1 MKKFLNISLLA
12 LVSLSSILLTSC
24 LHEMDEVFDEDA
36 VIRMNNAM
44 AEYEDILTS
53 NGGKWLLE
61 YFANTSEP
69 GYNYVLTF
77 AKDGTVVMSGHNKW
91 IQYIKNKT
99 WTSGFGS
106 EVSMWDVIGDN
117 GLVLTFNSYNNYFH
131 LFSTPDAVPTQGGT
145 STAGGASTAGKGH
158 EGDYE
163 FNLMKYSGDTIY
175 LTGKKYNL
183 HMIMTR
189 LPQNTDDETYLN
201 QVASYNNTNTGMFTS
216 KLNNVYI
223 VLPDGKRWVV
233 KSAATGNMQIYPEGS
248 DEVMTSEYHN
258 FIITNDGMAF
268 RDVLTLE
275 GNTPDVVYRVQR
287 FVRQADGTAL
297 SVEDHQT
304 LITADPLF
312 DCLLNTTYSWTTN
325 FKNDAAGGLFSTLAA
340 QITAESKKTST
351 GGDGTSLSNAK
362 ISYVDSLS
370 TFALT
375 LNFSKSGRTFPAI
388 YTFTATSPGNNQI
401 KMTFEGMYNYGARY
415 KSMCPSLVTLLDLMG
430 SSTFELSSPSLLSP
444 VKITMTQSGDPANF
458 VVWSL

>member
-1 MKKFLNISLLA
+1 M
-12 LVSLSSILLTSC
+12 LVALSSLLLTSC

-61 YFANTSEP
+61 YYANTSEP

-106 EVSMWDVIGDN
+106 EKSMWEVIGDN

-189 LPQNTDDETYLN
+189 LPENTDDEAYLT
-201 QVASYNNTNTGMFTS
+201 QVAAYNNTNTGMFTS

-233 KSAATGNMQIYPEGS
+233 KSAASGYMQMYPEGE
-248 DEVMTSEYHN
+248 DEVMMSEYHN
-258 FIITNDGMAF
+258 FIITMDGMAF

-287 FVRQADGTAL
+287 FTRQADGTAL
-297 SVEDHQT
+297 CVEDGKT
-304 LITADPLF
+304 LITADPLV
-312 DCLLNTTYSWTTN
+312 DCLFSPNYSWTSTL
-325 FKNDAAGGLFSTLAA
+325 KNTVAGGDFVTLAA
-340 QITAESKKTST
+340 AITKESKDTKH
-351 GGDGTSLSNAK
+351 GGDGTSMNSAK
-362 ISYVDSLS
+362 ISYVDSLES
-370 TFALT
+370 YALT
-375 LNFSKSGRTFPAI
+375 MTFSKTGSNRPAL
-388 YTFTATSPGNNQI
+388 YKLKVDASSPTQFKLTYDGA
-401 KMTFEGMYNYGARY
+401 YNYGPRY
-415 KSMCPSLVTLLDLMG
+415 WDMCPSVQQFIEALT
-430 SSTFELSSPSLLSP
+430 STTMNLSSESLLSP
-444 VKITMTQSGDPANF
+444 VKITMSQSSNPENYII
-458 VVWSL
+458 WSL